1 MGQHPIS
8 LTYLH
13 GASFEEEAG
22 TVRDFRHLPRPLHS
36 VAYIESGEAEF
47 ICNGKCMHLRAGD
60 VVYVAKGSCYHSIWR
75 GTPKTIFFS
84 CHFDLVPF
92 GAPIGTRIYPIQ
104 VIQGCQDLREAFTEI
119 ATCDTEPLASLYAVG
134 SFFQILS
141 KLFARM
147 HYERDLTLNYRIVE
161 AVRYIEAHYD
171 TPLRVPE
178 LAQLCHVSPSYFYE
192 CFKREIGMSPIEYK
206 NKITVLHAER
216 ALLDHPDT
224 SIEELSEQL
233 GFESSIYFRRLFKA
247 HTGKTPREYRNTAD
261 RSM

>member
-13 GASFEEEAG
+13 GEAFEDTAG
-22 TVRDFRHLPRPLHS
+22 TVRDFRRLPRPLHS

-47 ICNGKCMHLRAGD
+47 VYNGKSMLVRAGD
-60 VVYVAKGSCYHSIWR
+60 VIYVAKGNCYYSIWK
-75 GTPKTIFFS
+75 GIPKTIFFS

-92 GAPIGTRIYPIQ
+92 GAPIGTRIYPLQ
-104 VIQGCQDLREAFTEI
+104 VIRECQNLRDAFAEVAASGTDE
-119 ATCDTEPLASLYAVG
+119 LASLHAVG
-134 SFFQILS
+134 SFCQILS

-147 HYERDLTLNYRIVE
+147 HYERDLTLNHRIVE

-192 CFKREIGMSPIEYK
+192 CFKREMGMSPIEYK

-216 ALLDHPDT
+216 ALLDHPEI